1 MLIEYKYEI
10 AWGLYLLCALGFFG
24 LMWPVFHRIPWRGVR
39 RFFKALLAVLLF
51 TPAASV
57 PAENFLAPATLVF
70 AYEALTGDMEL
81 AIQAGMLLGLAF
93 VALLGVLLLETLF
106 RRLLQSP
113 SQDE

>member
-10 AWGLYLLCALGFFG
+10 AWGLYLLSALGFFG
-24 LMWPVFHRIPWRGVR
+24 LMWPVFQRIPWRGVR
-39 RFFKALLAVLLF
+39 RFMKALLAVLLF

-57 PAENFLAPATLVF
+57 PSESFLAPATLVF

-81 AIQAGMLLGLAF
+81 AIQARILLGLAL

-106 RRLLQSP
+106 RRLLQTSSP
-113 SQDE
+113 D